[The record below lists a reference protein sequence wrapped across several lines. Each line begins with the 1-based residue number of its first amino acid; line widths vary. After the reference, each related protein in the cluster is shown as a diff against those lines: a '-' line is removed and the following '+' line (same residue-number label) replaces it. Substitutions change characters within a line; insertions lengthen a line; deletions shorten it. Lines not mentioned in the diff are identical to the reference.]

1 MKIVRRT
8 ALMCM
13 PLGIAACGTGGSTPT
28 VDVRPVI
35 GASPAATPEPKELVV
50 LAASSLTD
58 AFNEMAD
65 DFPRRPEAAGLRL
78 ILSFG
83 ASTQLRIQLEQG
95 APADIYESADDAQM
109 QLAVRAGLMQGTP
122 TVFARN
128 RLVVVLPKENRAGL
142 TTLSDLG
149 KPGIKLV
156 ATVRDVPVGNYTY
169 QTLAKMAADPQYG
182 AGFDQK
188 VLANVVSEEANVRQI
203 VTKVQLG
210 EADAG
215 FVYASEI
222 SPRITP
228 DVKTIEIPERLQA
241 AAEHVIGVT
250 RTARAPVTAP
260 RFIDYVHS
268 PAGQTILKRHGFI
281 TLA

>member
-8 ALMCM
+8 TLLCV
-13 PLGIAACGTGGSTPT
+13 PLGLAACGTGGISTARSLP
-28 VDVRPVI
+28 DASP
-35 GASPAATPEPKELVV
+35 SPAATPEPKELVI

-58 AFNEMAD
+58 AFNEIAG
-65 DFPRRPEAAGLRL
+65 DFPKRPEAAGLKL
-78 ILSFG
+78 ILSYG

-142 TTLSDLG
+142 TTLSDLA

-156 ATVRDVPVGNYTY
+156 ATARDVPVGNYTY
-169 QTLAKMAADPQYG
+169 QTLARMAADPHYG

-188 VLANVVSEEANVRQI
+188 VLTNIVSEEANVRQI

-222 SPRITP
+222 SPRIAP

-250 RTARAPVTAP
+250 RTARAPITAR
-260 RFIDYVHS
+260 RFIDYVHG
-268 PAGQTILKRHGFI
+268 PAGQAILKRHGFI